1 MSISPPDQSLQTAV
15 REGRRFWDSAAGTA
29 LWRAERA
36 CLGPHC
42 EQHRGIVS
50 LQLGMAPLMSDM
62 CPIRHALDWAP
73 SIDLARGPNSLIC
86 LPETL
91 PLADDSVDLV
101 LLHHLL
107 EAVEHPH
114 HVLQEAAR
122 VTRADGRLLV
132 FGWHPFGPT
141 GVRRRQRPAPWQRQ
155 WRTPGRLRD
164 WLAFVDFEIERVDY
178 CGFRLPGRLAGSDR
192 LETLG
197 RRYNLPLACAYLLVA
212 RRRSL
217 PVQPIKLREPPLG
230 ARKSGAWLGLA
241 KETAETPSRRHD
253 EPGRNRQSGRR
264 GDRGRRDA
272 SGSAPLAGTGRVAGT
287 PFVEVSGGAGNAIAS
302 HERNGRECGA
312 TREQSGK
319 REPAYTSD
327 PRTTA

>member
-1 MSISPPDQSLQTAV
+1 MSISPTDPGLQAIV
-15 REGRRFWDSAAGTA
+15 REGRRFWESAPGLS

-42 EQHRGIVS
+42 EHHRGIVS

-73 SIDLARGPNSLIC
+73 TPDLVRGANSLVC
-86 LPETL
+86 LPDRL
-91 PLADDSVDLV
+91 PLADDSLDLV
-101 LLHHLL
+101 VLHHLL

-132 FGWHPFGPT
+132 FGWHPFGPN
-141 GVRRRQRPAPWQRQ
+141 GLRPRQRPAPWQQQ

-178 CGFRLPGRLAGSDR
+178 CGFRLPGRASGSER

-197 RRYNLPLACAYLLVA
+197 RRYNLPLASAYLMVA
-212 RRRSL
+212 RRRSI
-217 PVQPIKLREPPLG
+217 PVQPIKVRERVLG
-230 ARKSGAWLGLA
+230 GNKSGAWLGLA
-241 KETAETPSRRHD
+241 KETAHA
-253 EPGRNRQSGRR
+253 
-264 GDRGRRDA
+264 RGRRDEESRRGA
-272 SGSAPLAGTGRVAGT
+272 GPGSLPNRVALEAADGDQRT
-287 PFVEVSGGAGNAIAS
+287 ATSSDSFNGVVDANASAS
-302 HERNGRECGA
+302 DSA
-312 TREQSGK
+312 SAVTRTRVPQ
-319 REPAYTSD
+319 
-327 PRTTA
+327 TTA

>member
-1 MSISPPDQSLQTAV
+1 MSISSPVQSLQSAV
-15 REGRRFWDSAAGTA
+15 REGRRFWESASGLS

-73 SIDLARGPNSLIC
+73 SPDLVRTRNSLIC
-86 LPETL
+86 LPDSL
-91 PLADDSVDLV
+91 PLADDSVDLT

-107 EAVEHPH
+107 EAVDRPH

-132 FGWHPFGPT
+132 FGWHPFGPAAA
-141 GVRRRQRPAPWQRQ
+141 RRGKRPAPWQRQ

-178 CGFRLPGRLAGSDR
+178 CGFRLPGRAIGSDR

-197 RRYNLPLACAYLLVA
+197 RRYNVPLAAAYLLVA
-212 RRRSL
+212 RRRNI
-217 PVQPIKLREPPLG
+217 PVQPIKLREPVLQG
-230 ARKSGAWLGLA
+230 RRSGAWLGLA
-241 KETAETPSRRHD
+241 KETGPSRSRD
-253 EPGRNRQSGRR
+253 REASNSTPVSARRRAPSPLPPGNDQEGLETAAKQERPEPR
-264 GDRGRRDA
+264 GA
-272 SGSAPLAGTGRVAGT
+272 L
-287 PFVEVSGGAGNAIAS
+287 
-302 HERNGRECGA
+302 RNG
-312 TREQSGK
+312 SF
-319 REPAYTSD
+319 
-327 PRTTA
+327 RTIA

>member
-1 MSISPPDQSLQTAV
+1 VSISPPDPGLQAV
-15 REGRRFWDSAAGTA
+15 VRDGRRFWESASGLA

-42 EQHRGIVS
+42 ERHRGIVS

-62 CPIRHALDWAP
+62 CPIRYALDWAP
-73 SIDLARGPNSLIC
+73 TADLVRNANSLVC
-86 LPETL
+86 LPDSL
-91 PLADDSVDLV
+91 PLADDSLDLV

-107 EAVEHPH
+107 EAVERPH

-132 FGWHPFGPT
+132 FGWHPFGPG

-178 CGFRLPGRLAGSDR
+178 CGFRLPGRATGSDR

-197 RRYNLPLACAYLLVA
+197 RRYNLPLASAYLLVA
-212 RRRSL
+212 RRRSI
-217 PVQPIKLREPPLG
+217 PVQPIKLREPVLVG
-230 ARKSGAWLGLA
+230 NKSGAWLGLA
-241 KETAETPSRRHD
+241 KETAHV
-253 EPGRNRQSGRR
+253 
-264 GDRGRRDA
+264 RGRR
-272 SGSAPLAGTGRVAGT
+272 
-287 PFVEVSGGAGNAIAS
+287 
-302 HERNGRECGA
+302 
-312 TREQSGK
+312 QQ
-319 REPAYTSD
+319 
-327 PRTTA
+327 

>member
-1 MSISPPDQSLQTAV
+1 MSISPPDQSLQAAV
-15 REGRRFWDSAAGTA
+15 REGRRFWESAAGIA

-50 LQLGMAPLMSDM
+50 LQLGMAPMMSDM

-73 SIDLARGPNSLIC
+73 SMDLARSENSLIC
-86 LPETL
+86 LPDTL

-101 LLHHLL
+101 LVHHLL
-107 EAVEHPH
+107 EAVERPH

-132 FGWHPFGPT
+132 FGWHPFGPS
-141 GVRRRQRPAPWQRQ
+141 GIRRRQRPSPWQRQ

-192 LETLG
+192 LEALG
-197 RRYNLPLACAYLLVA
+197 RRYNLPLASAYLLVA
-212 RRRSL
+212 RRRTL
-217 PVQPIKLREPPLG
+217 PVQPIKLREPVLG
-230 ARKSGAWLGLA
+230 TRKSGAWLGLA
-241 KETAETPSRRHD
+241 KETAETSTRRGD
-253 EPGRNRQSGRR
+253 EPGRKAESGRR
-264 GDRGRRDA
+264 DELDRRGTSGR
-272 SGSAPLAGTGRVAGT
+272 APLAVAKHMECEPIAAAEGS
-287 PFVEVSGGAGNAIAS
+287 VSIHRGEI
-302 HERNGRECGA
+302 
-312 TREQSGK
+312 EQ
-319 REPAYTSD
+319 RDVTAPRDCAYTTDS
-327 PRTTA
+327 RTMV